1 LAHRARSS
9 RSIADLARLFRAA
22 ARSSRSGG
30 SATPMT
36 LKRVWLTF
44 AQAATIAL
52 GVLFVVTTLRPEWLA
67 TRDAPSPV
75 FVKQAAPTVAPVAN
89 AGSYS
94 EAVGRAAPAVVN
106 IFTSGAVKQRHP
118 FAEDPIF
125 RRFFSEMLDEPRRA
139 ASLGSGVIV
148 APKGYVLTNNHV
160 IEGMDEIEV
169 LLADGK
175 TRLKARVIGS
185 DPETD
190 LAVLKVDRED
200 LPAITF
206 GNADSVRTGDV
217 VLAIGNPFG
226 VGQTVTMGIVS
237 AVGRRGLNLNTYEN
251 FIQTDASINPG
262 NSGGALVDV
271 AGNLIGIN
279 TAIFSRTGGSLGI
292 GFATPVSTARTVMEQ
307 IVAQGSVT
315 RGYIGVHAQEVT
327 PELAESFKLTK
338 ATGVL
343 ITGVERNGPAE
354 KAGVKPGDMLLAVN
368 AKPTPDS
375 GAMLDAVAELKP
387 GSNATLTLRR
397 EQKELEIQVSVSKRP
412 PLARRPR

>member
-1 LAHRARSS
+1 
-9 RSIADLARLFRAA
+9 
-22 ARSSRSGG
+22 
-30 SATPMT
+30 MT
-36 LKRVWLTF
+36 LKRLWLTF

-67 TRDAPSPV
+67 MRDAPSPV
-75 FVKQAAPTVAPVAN
+75 FVKQAPPSVAPVAS

-125 RRFFSEMLDEPRRA
+125 RRFFSDMLDEPRRA

-271 AGNLIGIN
+271 GGNLIGIN

-338 ATGVL
+338 VTGVL
-343 ITGVERNGPAE
+343 ITGVEPNGPAE

-397 EQKELEIQVSVSKRP
+397 DRKDLELQVSVSKRP

>member
-1 LAHRARSS
+1 
-9 RSIADLARLFRAA
+9 
-22 ARSSRSGG
+22 
-30 SATPMT
+30 MT
-36 LKRVWLTF
+36 LKRLWLTF

-67 TRDAPSPV
+67 MRDAPSPV

-271 AGNLIGIN
+271 GGNLIGIN

-338 ATGVL
+338 MTGVL
-343 ITGVERNGPAE
+343 ITGVEPNGPAE

-397 EQKELEIQVSVSKRP
+397 DRKDLELQVSVSKRP

>member
-1 LAHRARSS
+1 
-9 RSIADLARLFRAA
+9 
-22 ARSSRSGG
+22 
-30 SATPMT
+30 MT
-36 LKRVWLTF
+36 LKRLWLTF

-67 TRDAPSPV
+67 MRDAPSPV

-271 AGNLIGIN
+271 GGNLIGIN

-338 ATGVL
+338 MTGVL
-343 ITGVERNGPAE
+343 ITGVEPNGPAE

-387 GSNATLTLRR
+387 GSNATLTLRCDR
-397 EQKELEIQVSVSKRP
+397 KDLELQVSVSKRP

>member
-1 LAHRARSS
+1 
-9 RSIADLARLFRAA
+9 
-22 ARSSRSGG
+22 
-30 SATPMT
+30 
-36 LKRVWLTF
+36 
-44 AQAATIAL
+44 
-52 GVLFVVTTLRPEWLA
+52 
-67 TRDAPSPV
+67 
-75 FVKQAAPTVAPVAN
+75 
-89 AGSYS
+89 
-94 EAVGRAAPAVVN
+94 
-106 IFTSGAVKQRHP
+106 
-118 FAEDPIF
+118 
-125 RRFFSEMLDEPRRA
+125 
-139 ASLGSGVIV
+139 
-148 APKGYVLTNNHV
+148 
-160 IEGMDEIEV
+160 
-169 LLADGK
+169 
-175 TRLKARVIGS
+175 
-185 DPETD
+185 
-190 LAVLKVDRED
+190 ED

-338 ATGVL
+338 VTGVL
-343 ITGVERNGPAE
+343 ITGVEPNGPAE

-397 EQKELEIQVSVSKRP
+397 DRKELDIQVSVSRRP
-412 PLARRPR
+412 QVARRPR

>member
-1 LAHRARSS
+1 
-9 RSIADLARLFRAA
+9 
-22 ARSSRSGG
+22 
-30 SATPMT
+30 MT
-36 LKRVWLTF
+36 LKRLWLTF

-67 TRDAPSPV
+67 MRDAPSPI

-271 AGNLIGIN
+271 GGNLIGIN

-338 ATGVL
+338 VTGVL
-343 ITGVERNGPAE
+343 ITGVEPNGPAE

-397 EQKELEIQVSVSKRP
+397 DRKELELQVSVSRRP

>member
-1 LAHRARSS
+1 
-9 RSIADLARLFRAA
+9 
-22 ARSSRSGG
+22 
-30 SATPMT
+30 MT
-36 LKRVWLTF
+36 LKRLWLTF

-67 TRDAPSPV
+67 MRDAPSPV
-75 FVKQAAPTVAPVAN
+75 FVKQAPPSVAPVAS

-125 RRFFSEMLDEPRRA
+125 RRFFSDMLDEPRRA

-397 EQKELEIQVSVSKRP
+397 DRKELDIQVSVSRRP
-412 PLARRPR
+412 QVARRPR

>member
-1 LAHRARSS
+1 
-9 RSIADLARLFRAA
+9 
-22 ARSSRSGG
+22 
-30 SATPMT
+30 MT
-36 LKRVWLTF
+36 LKRLWLTF

-67 TRDAPSPV
+67 MRDAPSPV

-125 RRFFSEMLDEPRRA
+125 RRFFSDMLDEPRRA

-271 AGNLIGIN
+271 GGNLIGIN

-338 ATGVL
+338 MTGVL
-343 ITGVERNGPAE
+343 ITGVEPNGPAE

-397 EQKELEIQVSVSKRP
+397 DRKELELQVSVSRRP
-412 PLARRPR
+412 ALARRPR